1 MPLVHRISYGILGSY
16 IKPQRRETGFV
27 TLAEWSQGCE
37 NLELDRQA
45 GVGQRI
51 AEDNLSVGNRECQPI
66 RWGTI
71 TGTYGVIFT
80 KR

>member
-51 AEDNLSVGNRECQPI
+51 AEDNLSEATHSHQQAKEENSYDHI
-66 RWGTI
+66 H
-71 TGTYGVIFT
+71 
-80 KR
+80 